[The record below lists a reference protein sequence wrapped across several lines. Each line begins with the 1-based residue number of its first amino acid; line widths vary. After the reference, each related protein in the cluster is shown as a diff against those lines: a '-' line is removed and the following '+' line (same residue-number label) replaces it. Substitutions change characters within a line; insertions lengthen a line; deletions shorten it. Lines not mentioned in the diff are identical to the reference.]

1 MKSFD
6 TPGCRN
12 PSRDDSRQYE
22 QLADTTLE
30 SAEGNQEFFVGLS
43 DEDVFENTD
52 PTAAAVSAVVGTSRE

>member
-1 MKSFD
+1 
-6 TPGCRN
+6 
-12 PSRDDSRQYE
+12 
-22 QLADTTLE
+22 LADTTLE